1 MSAVTSYRSDH
12 QKPLP
17 RLHVTNLAT
26 PQKPAVATPAGALL
40 ASEHDRSMA
49 CFFRHSTGRRSTG
62 RHSTGRRS
70 TGPEAHTTAITAIT
84 AITATTVE
92 DWDVFRLGELT
103 S

>member
-1 MSAVTSYRSDH
+1 MSAVASHRSDH
-12 QKPLP
+12 QKPLS

-26 PQKPAVATPAGALL
+26 PQKPAGATPAGALL
-40 ASEHDRSMA
+40 ASEHDRSVA
-49 CFFRHSTGRRSTG
+49 CSS
-62 RHSTGRRS
+62 RRS